1 MRHAM
6 GQKSQ
11 PAIITGWA
19 RVYRAYGNA
28 DFARLAVSKIKLE
41 FDAGLAAYGRGDF
54 SSALAHWLPLA
65 EAGHA
70 DSQAWVAALHYNA
83 EGVPLDYPSA
93 AVWYRRAAEGGNVFA
108 QNNLAAMYVAG
119 QGVKKNCGEAAKWFM
134 KAAEKSDP
142 YAIFNLASLYDKG
155 EGVEK
160 NPIKA
165 ADYYRSAAELGHV
178 PSQSRLGYMYANGI
192 GVTRNR
198 VEAFV
203 WLSLAAQHGIGT
215 ALVVLET
222 VVQAMSAE
230 EKLESQ
236 RLLDS
241 RRQGAR
247 PILKS

>member
-1 MRHAM
+1 MRFLFAAERRRGRQHAE
-6 GQKSQ
+6 
-11 PAIITGWA
+11 WC
-19 RVYRAYGNA
+19 GNA
-28 DFARLAVSKIKLE
+28 FFTRYRVGKTEIE
-41 FDAGLAAYGRGDF
+41 FEAGLAAYGKGDF
-54 SSALAHWLPLA
+54 SGALVHWLPLA

-83 EGVPLDYPSA
+83 EGVPLDYSSA
-93 AVWYRRAAEGGNVFA
+93 AIWYKRAAQGGNIFA

-119 QGVKKNCGEAAKWFM
+119 QGVEKNSSEAAKWFM
-134 KAAEKSDP
+134 KAAEKADP
-142 YAIFNLASLYDKG
+142 YAIFNLASLYDRG

-160 NPIKA
+160 DAVRA

-192 GVTRNR
+192 GVGRSR
-198 VEAFV
+198 VDAFV
-203 WLSLAAQHGIGT
+203 WLSLAAQHGIGS

-230 EKLESQ
+230 EKLEGQ
-236 RLLDS
+236 RLFES

-247 PILKS
+247 PILRS